1 MHALILEEV
10 GSSMSSTENNIFWNT
25 FVVSEIL
32 VGWHRTVYLVTAGRY
47 CWILQC
53 SCNIVFCYNCILVTF
68 MQLILCM
75 LIIKKHFMKK
85 SSVSRVLVYDS
96 VIHTFSSFFFITL
109 YLLIDVSATILV
121 FFKLCIYLCQE
132 RNFFWKL
139 CKTACLLDS

>member
-1 MHALILEEV
+1 MMHALILEEV

-121 FFKLCIYLCQE
+121 FF
-132 RNFFWKL
+132 
-139 CKTACLLDS
+139 